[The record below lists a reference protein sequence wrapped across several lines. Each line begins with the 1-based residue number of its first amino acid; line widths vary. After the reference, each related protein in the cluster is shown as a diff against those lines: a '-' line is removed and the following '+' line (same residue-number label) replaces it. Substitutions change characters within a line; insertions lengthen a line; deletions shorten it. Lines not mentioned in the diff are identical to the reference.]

1 MKQDSSILTS
11 ENIEQLKTDLEQTV
25 SQMIASSE
33 ERVKQY
39 IDTSVQALE
48 NRLCAKMDA
57 ILKLVEKNG
66 HSNS

>member
-11 ENIEQLKTDLEQTV
+11 ENIEQLKTDLGQTV